1 MKKIGLVIVTYGT
14 NYGTF
19 LQAFATQQA
28 VRSIGFDTEI
38 LDINSVIEDV
48 SRARKK
54 YFAKQIFNVSE
65 VKSYSSVLKGMIWE
79 RINSRYRD
87 YLSNRRQFFAE
98 FSKEHFC
105 FAPKVDS
112 WEALSEQCR
121 KYDAILVGSDQ
132 LWRPANI
139 AGDYYTLNYVPEEI
153 NKIAYATSFG
163 LKEIRKNQ
171 VQAAK
176 KFLSRIQHLSVRE
189 HSGAQII
196 EELLGRKAPVIC
208 DPSMLLDR
216 SQWSEYLDEKPLID
230 EKYILC
236 YFLGDHPAH
245 RNFARRLSKATGCII
260 VGVLHIAGYLS
271 VDEDFAD
278 AVPRNIG
285 PFEFLNLIKNASYIC
300 TDSFHGCLFA
310 ALFEK
315 EMFVFKR
322 FSDDNSMSTNDRIIT
337 LLSELDLESRLLSG
351 TESVGASVKDKIDYA
366 SVQEKIEAKR
376 RAGFYYLS
384 KALADEN
391 TDLS

>member
-171 VQAAK
+171 VRK
-176 KFLSRIQHLSVRE
+176 VPRYRSLSRPGKSKKPAGRPRNRYLIRKKKKHIIQR
-189 HSGAQII
+189 QQP
-196 EELLGRKAPVIC
+196 RKT
-208 DPSMLLDR
+208 
-216 SQWSEYLDEKPLID
+216 Q
-230 EKYILC
+230 
-236 YFLGDHPAH
+236 
-245 RNFARRLSKATGCII
+245 RLSGGTGTGIPPRMKKS
-260 VGVLHIAGYLS
+260 AGWM
-271 VDEDFAD
+271 
-278 AVPRNIG
+278 P
-285 PFEFLNLIKNASYIC
+285 
-300 TDSFHGCLFA
+300 
-310 ALFEK
+310 
-315 EMFVFKR
+315 
-322 FSDDNSMSTNDRIIT
+322 
-337 LLSELDLESRLLSG
+337 
-351 TESVGASVKDKIDYA
+351 
-366 SVQEKIEAKR
+366 
-376 RAGFYYLS
+376 
-384 KALADEN
+384 
-391 TDLS
+391 